1 LTWDPYEIM
10 GVSKTCTPEEL
21 TEAMRTLAK
30 VLHPD
35 KEGGDEDKFKEM
47 MDAYMLLKDPIK
59 RQHFDE
65 TGERRGETSFE
76 SRFREMV
83 ASVFL
88 SIVTSSD
95 KPTHQDLV
103 QIFKDSM
110 RMNIKEAEGDLEK
123 VQIGI
128 VRLKDI
134 IKRVTYDGDG
144 ENIIANSLQ
153 WQIDNMDRQSLGLK
167 ESVEFLCKAKDL
179 LDAYGYDFE
188 KIERRPTFAM
198 DDENRIVI
206 TEEDEDLLNR
216 FRQSRQRRDPDGSRR
231 RGGGSWYQR

>member
-1 LTWDPYEIM
+1 MTWDPYEIM
-10 GVSKTCTPEEL
+10 GVSKTFTPEEL
-21 TEAMRTLAK
+21 TEAMRKMAK
-30 VLHPD
+30 ELHPD
-35 KEGGDEDKFKEM
+35 KEDGDENKFKEM
-47 MDAYMLLKDPIK
+47 MDAYMILKDPIK

-76 SRFREMV
+76 SKFREMV

-88 SIVTSSD
+88 SIVNSSD
-95 KPTHQDLV
+95 KPTQQDLV

-110 RMNIKEAEGDLEK
+110 RMNIKSAEEDLEK
-123 VQIGI
+123 VQVGI

-188 KIERRPTFAM
+188 KIKRRPTFALDNERRIIVNE
-198 DDENRIVI
+198 DD
-206 TEEDEDLLNR
+206 DDLLRR
-216 FRQSRQRRDPDGSRR
+216 FRQSMDTDGSPR
-231 RGGGSWYQR
+231 RGNDPWYQRK